1 MSQTEI
7 KLEGKTTEVSM
18 DSLYLIDF
26 TKVASVNDL
35 VLILASMG
43 ISFSPY
49 HPHFEQ
55 IKGFLNLDN
64 PIPMGEGQTK
74 PKVEDIKMPVLKT
87 IKPNGE

>member
-7 KLEGKTTEVSM
+7 KLQEKEVQM

-64 PIPMGEGQTK
+64 PIPMAEGQTK

>member
-7 KLEGKTTEVSM
+7 KLEGKEVQM

-26 TKVASVNDL
+26 TKVESVNDL

-55 IKGFLNLDN
+55 IKKFLNLDN
-64 PIPMGEGQTK
+64 PIPIEAGQTK
-74 PKVEDIKMPVLKT
+74 PKVEDIKMPKLKT
-87 IKPNGE
+87 IKPDGE

>member
-1 MSQTEI
+1 MSET
-7 KLEGKTTEVSM
+7 KTTLAGSTPEVQL

-26 TKVASVNDL
+26 TKVESVNDL

-49 HPHFEQ
+49 HPHFDK

-64 PIPMGEGQTK
+64 PIPVGAGQTK
-74 PKVEDIKMPVLKT
+74 PKVEDIKMPKLKI
-87 IKPNGE
+87 IKEDGE